1 MSIPSSI
8 PGSPVIK
15 NLESMISKAQ
25 KEIEYWVENH
35 ATAIKDIA
43 ALENEV
49 IVLKE
54 RIKELQCKL
63 EEKE

>member
-15 NLESMISKAQ
+15 NLESMGSKAQ
-25 KEIEYWVENH
+25 KEIEYWVSNH

-43 ALENEV
+43 ILENEI

-54 RIKELQCKL
+54 KIKELQCKL

>member
-1 MSIPSSI
+1 MSIPSSL
-8 PGSPVIK
+8 PVSPVVK
-15 NLESMISKAQ
+15 NLESMVSKAQ
-25 KEIEYWVENH
+25 KEVEYWVSNH

-43 ALENEV
+43 ILENEI

-54 RIKELQCKL
+54 KIKELQCKL